1 VDSSHAATGGVTEGS
16 FSGPHLFK
24 YLLLYGQQVLSVSKL
39 ESQLNTPGQETPMF
53 AGLQLQW
60 SLTVYYSVSQT
71 VVHGPPVVRGG
82 SVAVS
87 EDKTLQNCIKQ

>member
-1 VDSSHAATGGVTEGS
+1 
-16 FSGPHLFK
+16 
-24 YLLLYGQQVLSVSKL
+24 
-39 ESQLNTPGQETPMF
+39 MF
-53 AGLQLQW
+53 AALQLQW

-87 EDKTLQNCIKQ
+87 EDKTLHKLYQTMKE